1 MQSKRKKKSKSYNLN
16 KRPVN
21 HKLWWG
27 FLGFILT
34 VIFWYGYRIGTE
46 KIGSFEKSMAISG
59 IVVFFVFLFWLIEY
73 SKAIDKASK
82 KYIHGKE
89 MGSARWEDVEEFNAK
104 LKKDIENEN
113 MILSRNARKKY
124 DKETLLNNNVTVVG
138 GSGAGKTAGLII
150 PNLLQFYGCNLY
162 IDPKGDTLRD
172 FGSAIL
178 QEGIPLKV
186 LDLCDMSK
194 SLQYNPF
201 KYITEDIHID
211 QLINNIIANTSPKD
225 ASKGDPFWEKS
236 EILCSKA
243 LFFYIWLEC
252 PQPYFKYTQYAINDE
267 STAIEVCQRRIYKTP
282 IRDVNGK
289 QRVLTKTIRS
299 LLLLIG
305 EAEVKE
311 DEDELSDLDCRIL
324 VLKDKMQKLGK
335 QPEEHQAIDN
345 YNRVMRGAKDTV
357 RSIVISVNARFVN
370 FQSEKL
376 LRIFDDDELELE
388 TMGIKKQN
396 LFLIIPDEDTT
407 FNFVVGMLY
416 TQLFQTLYRTARK
429 HNNMLPIPT
438 GIWADEFANVKMP
451 PDFEKIL
458 ATCRSRQIYI
468 VIILQSLAQLKT
480 LYPNDAHEGIL
491 GNCDT
496 FIYLG
501 GNEKSSHKY
510 VSEVLGKWTIDKRTN
525 NQTLGKQGSVSVNN
539 DLLGREL
546 LMEDEVAMLSNKE
559 CIIKVRGFYPV
570 RDQKAYW
577 FQMEEYEKYKNLPK
591 YESPVVVKKEGNRY
605 ITVKYKSPYTIY
617 SEKQIREYEQSG
629 QVNQIHP
636 IDLLMHDLIEEKLS
650 EQDYQKFM
658 ERGVSL
664 YQEIDL
670 DKLDENIKSYSEKE
684 KKKQDA
690 EIFSILMEES
700 FTDEQME
707 VIIEALQEGVS
718 WENIFKFA
726 VPEKSPMQMR
736 LIKNLAAGGNI

>member
-1 MQSKRKKKSKSYNLN
+1 MSRKKTKKNKSYNLDR
-16 KRPVN
+16 KPVN

-27 FLGFILT
+27 FLLFACTIILSL
-34 VIFWYGYRIGTE
+34 GYI
-46 KIGSFEKSMAISG
+46 IGSQKFGSAKKG
-59 IVVFFVFLFWLIEY
+59 IAVSELVVFAVFLLWLSEY
-73 SKAIDKASK
+73 GKAMDKANK
-82 KYIHGKE
+82 KYMHGKE
-89 MGSARWEDVEEFNAK
+89 MGSARWENVEDFNAK
-104 LKKDIENEN
+104 LKSDNEREN
-113 MILSRNARKKY
+113 MILSKNTRKTY
-124 DKETLLNNNVTVVG
+124 DKKTLLNNNVVVVG

-150 PNLLQFYGCNLY
+150 PNLLQFFGCNLY

-186 LDLCDMSK
+186 LDLCDMLK

-211 QLINNIIANTSPKD
+211 QLINNIIANTSPKE
-225 ASKGDPFWEKS
+225 ASKGEPFWEKA
-236 EILCSKA
+236 EILCEKS

-252 PQPYFKYTQYAINDE
+252 PQPYFKYTQYAISDE
-267 STAIEVCQRRIYKTP
+267 SEAIEVCRRRIYKTP
-282 IRDVNGK
+282 VLDENGR
-289 QRVLTKTIRS
+289 QRTLTKTIRS
-299 LLLLIG
+299 LILLIG

-311 DEDELSDLDCRIL
+311 DEDELSDLDCRML

-335 QPEEHQAIDN
+335 QPEEHQALDN
-345 YNRVMRGAKDTV
+345 YYRVMRGAKDTV
-357 RSIVISVNARFVN
+357 RSIVISVAARFVN

-388 TMGIKKQN
+388 TMGIQKQN

-429 HNNMLPIPT
+429 YNNVLPIPT

-451 PDFEKIL
+451 TDFEKIL

-510 VSEVLGKWTIDKRTN
+510 VSEVLGKWTIDKKTD
-525 NQTLGKQGSVSVNN
+525 NQTLGKQGSMSVNN

-546 LMEDEVAMLSNKE
+546 MMEDEVAMLNNAE
-559 CIIKVRGFYPV
+559 CIVKVRGIYPV

-577 FQMEEYEKYKNLPK
+577 FQMEEYSQYKQLPK
-591 YESPVVVKKEGNRY
+591 YESNVLVRKEGNRY
-605 ITVKYKSPYTIY
+605 VTVKYKSPYKVY
-617 SEKQIREYEQSG
+617 SEEEVREYEH
-629 QVNQIHP
+629 VVKIHP
-636 IDLLMHDLIEEKLS
+636 VDLLMQDLIEDEISEK
-650 EQDYQKFM
+650 EYQEFM
-658 ERGVSL
+658 KKGVLL
-664 YQEIDL
+664 YQEIDI
-670 DKLDENIKSYSEKE
+670 DDMDDQIKAYEEKE
-684 KKKQDA
+684 KKNQDA
-690 EIFSILMEES
+690 AYLSSLMEKS
-700 FTDEQME
+700 FSDEQME
-707 VIIEALQEGVS
+707 IIMEALQEGMN
-718 WENIFKFA
+718 WPDILKFA

-736 LIKNLAAGGNI
+736 LMKKIASGEDI